1 MLLYADDISLVIT
14 ESSSTA
20 LKQQA
25 TSLLN
30 DINSWFKSNLL
41 LLNLNK
47 TQYLEFSTKNS
58 ATNELIHDRNNLLH
72 TVTYIKFLGLTID
85 YILSWHRH
93 IESLVKR
100 LASISYA
107 LRSLKYLLQK
117 ETLKM
122 MYYGEAQPV
131 MSYGIIFWGQS
142 TEASRVFVM
151 QKKLLRIIFNLNP
164 TDLCRN
170 IFKQN
175 QIMTLYLYYM

>member
-1 MLLYADDISLVIT
+1 MLIQSYLTNRHQKVISNNVSSTWKKVQCGVAQGSILGPLLFLIYVNDLPSIISKNNHTLLLYTDDTSLVIT

-85 YILSWHRH
+85 YILSWHLH
-93 IESLVKR
+93 IE
-100 LASISYA
+100 
-107 LRSLKYLLQK
+107 
-117 ETLKM
+117 
-122 MYYGEAQPV
+122 
-131 MSYGIIFWGQS
+131 
-142 TEASRVFVM
+142 
-151 QKKLLRIIFNLNP
+151 
-164 TDLCRN
+164 
-170 IFKQN
+170 
-175 QIMTLYLYYM
+175 